1 MIHIAISFIILIVL
15 LIIGVPVLYCFGA
28 SLLYAAFTLGYTAT
42 GMFPTIYGK
51 LSSVVLLSIPLFI
64 MAGKIMEESGHAWA
78 EVKRFLEEI

>member
-42 GMFPTIYGK
+42 GMFPTI
-51 LSSVVLLSIPLFI
+51 
-64 MAGKIMEESGHAWA
+64 
-78 EVKRFLEEI
+78 